1 MQFTPR
7 LKQIPQAPGV
17 YLMKEKGGRV
27 IYIGKAKN
35 LKKRVSSYFVEK
47 KEIFWKTSRLVS
59 KVEDVDYIV
68 TDNEAEAFLLESN
81 LIKRYRPLFNIELKD
96 QQRYA
101 YLKITNEKF
110 PRLLVARRNRN
121 GKFYGEGGEIYGPLV
136 HGGSKF
142 LSVGLLRKLFKI
154 RVCNKLPKSPCL
166 EFFIKNCD
174 APCINNVTSVEY
186 DKNVQILR
194 NILSGKEGIEGF
206 VSDMKS
212 QMSIASRQEQYE
224 RAKEIRDLLQKL
236 DNLQIKQKV
245 EAVQYTNREEEYV
258 GIRNELEDG
267 IAYVMMFR
275 RSRGVISDKK
285 WFEFELVGDNS
296 LDSFLFQYYST
307 AKVIPAYIYV
317 SEDVESRSVLESS
330 LKETAGHKVNIIKIN
345 PHSSSVNGQLMD
357 LILKNIDL
365 RIQNKSDP
373 GVSELRTALNLSN
386 VPNIIDCF
394 DISNFG
400 TSYAVGA
407 CSRLVNGRPYKA
419 GYRRFKIKLGV
430 AQNDFA
436 MIYEIVTRRYSRV
449 VDQKNNQDQLPDL
462 IVIDG
467 GKGQL
472 HAGAGAIERLG
483 LDIPCVSI
491 AKAEEII
498 YSRENDKEIKLSK
511 SSAALKI
518 VQLARDEVHRFGL
531 AYNVKLRKIKRPV
544 ARNEVTADLP

>member
-1 MQFTPR
+1 VQVTPR

-174 APCINNVTSVEY
+174 APCINNVTSFEY
-186 DKNVQILR
+186 DKNVQTLR

-206 VSDMKS
+206 IGDMKS

-224 RAKEIRDLLQKL
+224 RAKEIRDMLQKL
-236 DNLQIKQKV
+236 DNLQTKQKV
-245 EAVQYTNREEEYV
+245 ESVQYTNREEEYV

-317 SEDVESRSVLESS
+317 SEDVESKSVLESS
-330 LKETAGHKVNIIKIN
+330 LRETAGHKVTILKIN
-345 PHSSSVNGQLMD
+345 PHSSSVKGQLMD

-365 RIQNKSDP
+365 RILNKSDP

-430 AQNDFA
+430 AQNDIA

-449 VDQKNNQDQLPDL
+449 VDQKDNQDQLPDL

-544 ARNEVTADLP
+544 ARNEVTA